1 MFMKV
6 GSIITHSQ
14 KLQDDVQKLAL
25 KVKHHE
31 DNMKVL
37 KNQSNKLDESILDM
51 QVTLGKYHYSMTE
64 EEEAQYAN
72 RQQSEQQTIKCI
84 LKQEKTAAA
93 IVCSIK
99 IHQLSQSLKLPFT
112 KDVLGVVATLGKVN
126 DDNFSRLL
134 AEYLGLETMLA
145 IVCRSCE
152 SVKDL
157 EEYDRNDI
165 IDQNAGLHGLG
176 PSIGRIIDGRF
187 LVICLENL
195 RMYSGE
201 LVSNDPQRRLALLKP
216 KLHSGESPSGFLGFA
231 VNMIHVD
238 PMHLSCIT
246 SDGKGLRETLFY
258 SLFSHLQVY
267 RTRSEMQ
274 RAIPCISDGGISL
287 DGGII
292 KRTGFFSLGVREEVA
307 VRFPLSSGLRK
318 LPLNIIET
326 EEELKLMHWKRERC
340 AEDMQREESLLKNAK
355 SFFDRKRQELME
367 HLRESSQYVA
377 QTTMIVV
384 MVIHCGC
391 FLTLQ
396 CIKI

>member
-51 QVTLGKYHYSMTE
+51 Q
-64 EEEAQYAN
+64 AN
-72 RQQSEQQTIKCI
+72 HQMHI
-84 LKQEKTAAA
+84 KQEKTAAA

-187 LVICLENL
+187 L
-195 RMYSGE
+195 R
-201 LVSNDPQRRLALLKP
+201 
-216 KLHSGESPSGFLGFA
+216 ESPSGFLGFA